1 MSDVNS
7 DVFVVSLI
15 GLDVELNSVTES
27 CLVVVVSRSVVFSV
41 DSVTSFFEV
50 EGSIEMEVVSFTGS
64 KVTDEFDKMAS
75 VVLDFIVVSFELGW
89 TVATNFVGL
98 EVNISIVSSVVAK
111 VDDIVSIFVTDSV
124 EDEKAVDAPNVV
136 MKSGAVVAVVEGSV
150 AVKVD

>member
-41 DSVTSFFEV
+41 DSVTSFFVV
-50 EGSIEMEVVSFTGS
+50 EGSIEIEVVSFTGS

-75 VVLDFIVVSFELGW
+75 VVVDFKVVSFELGW
-89 TVATNFVGL
+89 TVVTNFVGL
-98 EVNISIVSSVVAK
+98 ELNISVVSSLVST
-111 VDDIVSIFVTDSV
+111 VDDVESIFVTDSV
-124 EDEKAVDAPNVV
+124 EDEKMVDVPNVV
-136 MKSGAVVAVVEGSV
+136 M
-150 AVKVD
+150 